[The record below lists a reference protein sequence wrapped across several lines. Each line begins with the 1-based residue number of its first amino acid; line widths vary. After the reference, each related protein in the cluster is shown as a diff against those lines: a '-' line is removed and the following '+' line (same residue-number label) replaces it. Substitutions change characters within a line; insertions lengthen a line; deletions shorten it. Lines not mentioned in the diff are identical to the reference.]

1 MQERLGKR
9 GYSAGGVL
17 TKWTVTQTNR
27 FKAAAAGAGAS
38 SWAVMYMLGDLRQ
51 HREYWFGGPPWT
63 SQDVLDNY
71 WKDSPIAYVKNVTTP
86 TLLHSGDR
94 DERNPLWENLVRQV
108 SCPLS
113 KSKSRKADELKN
125 ADVPPCAQGIE
136 RSELPLRI
144 PGARTRKLDSRKSP
158 HACQRRLGVDGA
170 LRKWPRM
177 GMGRATGQIH
187 EPTDC
192 ELEPCEAFGE
202 EQLSSYHVTEAVAR
216 CTDATYGLSWQ
227 LYVWP

>member
-63 SQDVLDNY
+63 SQEVLDNY
-71 WKDSPIAYVKNVTTP
+71 WKDSPIAYVQNVTTP

-94 DERNPLWENLVRQV
+94 DERNPLWENLVSPKISV
-108 SCPLS
+108 HHPKP
-113 KSKSRKADELKN
+113 KS
-125 ADVPPCAQGIE
+125 
-136 RSELPLRI
+136 
-144 PGARTRKLDSRKSP
+144 
-158 HACQRRLGVDGA
+158 
-170 LRKWPRM
+170 
-177 GMGRATGQIH
+177 
-187 EPTDC
+187 EP
-192 ELEPCEAFGE
+192 
-202 EQLSSYHVTEAVAR
+202 
-216 CTDATYGLSWQ
+216 
-227 LYVWP
+227 